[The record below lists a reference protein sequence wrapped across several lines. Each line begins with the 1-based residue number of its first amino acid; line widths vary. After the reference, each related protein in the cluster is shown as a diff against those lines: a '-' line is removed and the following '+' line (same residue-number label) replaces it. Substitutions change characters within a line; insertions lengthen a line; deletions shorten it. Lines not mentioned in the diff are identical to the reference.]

1 MCTCVYVFVFQFQC
15 WRARL
20 SGGVC
25 VGVSVPCVFQ
35 PSGVYRH
42 TCLFAFSVF
51 TLASLMLSSYSLAAT
66 GQLIN
71 QIFKQCFSAQWV
83 VLDYLWQLAVHGAS
97 HYKPRLWLA
106 SSQGVSCSLS
116 LFFLSL
122 LLALGLCSVFAHSF
136 IISFSLIFCH
146 SLSVPMFFFFLV
158 CRSLSTHT
166 PMYNCGFSEWL
177 SDSEQGPLKSS
188 HLSIFACFSLSAFF
202 LGISLPVSPQRS
214 PLWITI

>member
-1 MCTCVYVFVFQFQC
+1 MLTMCTCVYVFVFLFQC

-35 PSGVYRH
+35 PSGVHRH

-97 HYKPRLWLA
+97 HYKPVSDWHRHREFLALCLCFSSLSFLPLA
-106 SSQGVSCSLS
+106 SAQSLLTHSSFHSHSFSVILSLS
-116 LFFLSL
+116 P
-122 LLALGLCSVFAHSF
+122 
-136 IISFSLIFCH
+136 SFS
-146 SLSVPMFFFFLV
+146 FFSFAALYPHILLCIIVAFQ
-158 CRSLSTHT
+158 
-166 PMYNCGFSEWL
+166 
-177 SDSEQGPLKSS
+177 SDYLT
-188 HLSIFACFSLSAFF
+188 
-202 LGISLPVSPQRS
+202 VSKAP
-214 PLWITI
+214 

>member
-1 MCTCVYVFVFQFQC
+1 MCTCVYVFVFVFQC
-15 WRARL
+15 CRARL
-20 SGGVC
+20 SGVCVC

-35 PSGVYRH
+35 PSGVHRH

-51 TLASLMLSSYSLAAT
+51 PLASLVLSSYSLAAT

-116 LFFLSL
+116 LFSSLSFLPLASAQSLLTHSSFHSHSFSVILSL
-122 LLALGLCSVFAHSF
+122 SPCLPLFIHTHSY
-136 IISFSLIFCH
+136 
-146 SLSVPMFFFFLV
+146 V
-158 CRSLSTHT
+158 
-166 PMYNCGFSEWL
+166 
-177 SDSEQGPLKSS
+177 
-188 HLSIFACFSLSAFF
+188 
-202 LGISLPVSPQRS
+202 
-214 PLWITI
+214 